1 MSSAERPRIG
11 VFSRWPAGLTAMK
24 SVDAACDQAG
34 LPTRLPTLIR
44 LWCSVLNEC
53 QFCIAMHRAEA
64 FKVGVDPAIVTA
76 MTEAQNC
83 ESLSL
88 EEQAALKA
96 ASVTTRLASQT
107 EIAAAV
113 EALRAH
119 FDANQSVAI
128 GYVIAQINAW
138 NRLAMLD
145 GLTEAHFQH
154 Q

>member
-11 VFSRWPAGLTAMK
+11 VFSRWPAGLSAMK

-34 LPTRLPTLIR
+34 LSMRLPTLIR
-44 LWCSVLNEC
+44 LWCSVLNGC

-64 FKVGVDPAIVTA
+64 FKVGVDPAFVTA

-83 ESLSL
+83 ESLSQ
-88 EEQAALKA
+88 EEQAALNA
-96 ASVTTRLASQT
+96 AFATTRLASQT
-107 EIAAAV
+107 EIATAV
-113 EALRAH
+113 MTLRLH
-119 FDANQSVAI
+119 FDADQSVAI

-145 GLTEAHFQH
+145 GLTEAHFQP